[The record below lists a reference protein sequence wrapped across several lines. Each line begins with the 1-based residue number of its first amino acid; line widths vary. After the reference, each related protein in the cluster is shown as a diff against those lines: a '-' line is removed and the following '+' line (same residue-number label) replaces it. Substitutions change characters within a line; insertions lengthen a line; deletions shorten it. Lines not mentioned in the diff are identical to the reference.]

1 MEEKKELNL
10 VADIRGS
17 IITEEL
23 IKSNEIYGKGY
34 LPYYAR
40 RRMDRCEGDDEEL
53 VNEFAIRVEY
63 TSMRSY
69 KNRIKCSRHHLAR
82 LVEFVKS
89 LGEDTVDERTV
100 KYMGK
105 ELIIYYF
112 CNIMKSKVFVPHKR
126 VAVTVEADTSYTIG
140 MPSDTMMK
148 LLNYS
153 VGNNKVISDLISLIM
168 SLDTTNEG
176 FKDLLAALLIIG
188 EDKFISIFDG
198 TSIVEKIVTYILM
211 DSKVNLNG
219 MILVKYPE
227 ECTVAATLLTKSH
240 CRAYEVEVIPPE
252 IIGKYAKALIRA
264 GFNIFSDKHKSWT
277 GHSFARICEEC
288 MSTGGL
294 SAWDIESQILN
305 CDIRLPIEELND
317 EKFDGIVTPAVL
329 YNYRDI
335 KVINN
340 RTILDNITTNM
351 HTAYAMCNMLD
362 RQDDVNSPFTDAV
375 TGKLLDIVINNIEG
389 SNDALTTVIIDRVI
403 GYIRNLNL
411 WFWTVGDNMEKIYE
425 ILSNENSPYS
435 RIIMEAIAENS
446 RSFRRQIA
454 FQVSNEMLE
463 KCYARTKDK
472 DLVLR
477 MVNMYTNFDFVRDNY
492 GKMFMELP
500 ATVSFSMYVHMYDEN
515 GFHRG
520 VMCTDDTKNVF
531 QWIKQHLS
539 KENISQLIF
548 PVEIMRS
555 NKEFFSEL
563 IRVHNVDRFIDAYG
577 INFVEELTD
586 ISISD
591 LVRSGS
597 YDRCGKSTFIR
608 YLDIVL
614 LDEDLRRI
622 LLKDY
627 HALMMFDNET
637 ISSVLACE
645 TFNNS
650 IKCDVLYHVYS
661 HCKGT
666 ETHLKIDD
674 IEKYLYGAGEEG
686 YRLLALMGSAP
697 GFLSEKLDIYK
708 IITSGIVNKEE
719 KK

>member
-69 KNRIKCSRHHLAR
+69 KNRIRCSRHHLAR

-168 SLDTTNEG
+168 SLDTTNEE

-198 TSIVEKIVTYILM
+198 TSIVEKIVTYLLM

-264 GFNIFSDKHKSWT
+264 GFNIFSDKHKTWT

-294 SAWDIESQILN
+294 SAWDIESQILS
-305 CDIRLPIEELND
+305 CDVRLPIEELND
-317 EKFDGIVTPAVL
+317 EKSDGIVTPAVL
-329 YNYRDI
+329 YNYR
-335 KVINN
+335 VININ
-340 RTILDNITTNM
+340 IIKTILDNNTTNM
-351 HTAYAMCNMLD
+351 HMAYAMCNMLD
-362 RQDDVNSPFTDAV
+362 RHGDRTSPFTDTV
-375 TGKLLDIVINNIEG
+375 TGKLLDIVINNIKG
-389 SNDALTTVIIDRVI
+389 SNDADTTVVINRVI
-403 GYIRNLNL
+403 DYIRSTNRY
-411 WFWTVGDNMEKIYE
+411 FWTNTNNIGKIYE
-425 ILSNENSPYS
+425 IMSNENSPYS
-435 RIIMEAIAENS
+435 IGIMKTIVVGS
-446 RSFRRQIA
+446 RSFSRLRV
-454 FQVSNEMLE
+454 FQVSDEMLE
-463 KCYARTKDK
+463 KCYVRTKDK
-472 DLVLR
+472 ELVLG
-477 MVNMYTNFDFVRDNY
+477 MANVFVNFNFIRNNY

-500 ATVSFSMYVHMYDEN
+500 ETVSFSSYMHMYDEN
-515 GFHRG
+515 GYHTG
-520 VMCTDDTKNVF
+520 AVSTCKIEEVL
-531 QWIKQHLS
+531 QWIKQNLTD
-539 KENISQLIF
+539 ENISRLIL
-548 PVEIMRS
+548 PVDIMRS
-555 NKEFFSEL
+555 HKEFFSKFV
-563 IRVHNVDRFIDAYG
+563 RVHNVDRFIDAYG

-614 LDEDLRRI
+614 LDKDLRRI

-627 HALMMFDNET
+627 HALMMFDSET

-661 HCKGT
+661 HCKST

-686 YRLLALMGSAP
+686 YRLLALIGSAP
-697 GFLSEKLDIYK
+697 GILTNKLDIYK